1 MVSERVSEA
10 LGRLDRQL
18 YFGTIHF
25 RAIVFFSSALAPGVL
40 DLLLGLHNKAGTLE
54 LSESVRSITARADAY
69 YFSTLN
75 MNDRLSWGSNNKFS
89 PSYAAY

>member
-1 MVSERVSEA
+1 MVSERVPEA
-10 LGRLDRQL
+10 LGRLDRPL

-25 RAIVFFSSALAPGVL
+25 RAIIFFNSALAPGVL
-40 DLLLGLHNKAGTLE
+40 DLLLGLHSETGTLE
-54 LSESVRSITARADAY
+54 LFKSIRSITARADAY